1 MQFDHRPQQ
10 ILCGGDSLQNS
21 YLPSSKL
28 SISLLNRQSRYTA
41 DYDDEKRGR
50 WTKVDGKWCFAKDT
64 SCDEIS
70 KAKVSSNNSTVHKA
84 VVFDVPTKVLAPAVT
99 SPKSSSEAT
108 TTKTRND
115 AAQQIQKIFR
125 GYRQRRFFRVLELQH
140 QLDTMDQRTEDAIAA
155 IRAEVEVRK
164 EKFYNKMRLQ
174 ARKELAAI
182 DEEKALVFDA
192 KQTINRLRAENKKL
206 RQEAEQLREEMID
219 LKAANENLESVNV
232 KVADTFAQLE
242 KEVANIHKAHDAL
255 QKAVP
260 EYRQA
265 VEKLES
271 EADLRQQYVMAE
283 QGVKLRYMTVIGLIV
298 DSIQEDCKQAKLV
311 DEIVGYA
318 LEVDSKF
325 NSEAKP

>member
-1 MQFDHRPQQ
+1 
-10 ILCGGDSLQNS
+10 
-21 YLPSSKL
+21 
-28 SISLLNRQSRYTA
+28 LNRQSRYQA
-41 DYDDEKRGR
+41 EYDDEKRGR
-50 WTKVDGKWCFAKDT
+50 WTKVDGKWCFVKDS
-64 SCDEIS
+64 SCEEIS
-70 KAKVSSNNSTVHKA
+70 KAKVSSNSNSTVHKS
-84 VVFDVPTKVLAPAVT
+84 VVFDNPIKATAPTVT
-99 SPKSSSEAT
+99 SPVLSAES
-108 TTKTRND
+108 TTKQARHD
-115 AAQQIQKIFR
+115 AAQQVQKIFR
-125 GYRQRRFFRVLELQH
+125 GYRQRRFFRVLVLQH
-140 QLDTMDQRTEDAIAA
+140 HLDTMEQRTEDAIAE

-164 EKFYNKMRLQ
+164 EKYYNKMRLQ

-206 RQEAEQLREEMID
+206 RKEAEQLREEMID
-219 LKAANENLESVNV
+219 LKAANENLEKVNDV
-232 KVADTFAQLE
+232 VADTFAQLE

-271 EADLRQQYVMAE
+271 EAELRHQYVLAE

-325 NSEAKP
+325 NSDAKP